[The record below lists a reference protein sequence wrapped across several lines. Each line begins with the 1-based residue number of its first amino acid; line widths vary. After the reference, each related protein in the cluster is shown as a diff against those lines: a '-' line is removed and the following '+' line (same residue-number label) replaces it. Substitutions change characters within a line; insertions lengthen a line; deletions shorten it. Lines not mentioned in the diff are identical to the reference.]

1 MNGIQVPELVTQIGE
16 QQIELRM
23 LRRQLA
29 AATNAVQRAEE
40 EVAALRAKLTALESP
55 PTAPSP

>member
-29 AATNAVQRAEE
+29 AAANAVQRAEE
-40 EVAALRAKLTALESP
+40 EATALRAKLTALESP
-55 PTAPSP
+55 PTDPST